1 MTLVNLLVFWKYKH
15 CKFDRP
21 YVFVVLAYNLGYLV
35 DAVLAII
42 SLMDYKPEN
51 VDKNVAKAFLRLV
64 SNLSD
69 AAVFASLFL
78 FAAALHR
85 VKHILS
91 SENL

>member
-1 MTLVNLLVFWKYKH
+1 MTIVNLLVFWKYKH

-21 YVFVVLAYNLGYLV
+21 YVFVVLAYNLGYLL
-35 DAVLAII
+35 DAFLATL
-42 SLMDYKPEN
+42 SLMDYKPES
-51 VDKNVAKAFLRLV
+51 VEKNLAKAFLRLV
-64 SNLSD
+64 SSISD

-91 SENL
+91 SENH